1 MGYEPVLVHNSCKTV
16 NNGSGIPVKEQTTAT
31 NGLQYKSNPKH
42 TPGQPGKRANAGIE
56 PKNSL
61 DLFKNS
67 IASTQKNNQR
77 FAFDSDTNTLHRLFC
92 GQDGVWHW
100 SGYTNQGNYSLTRQQ
115 VPSDIIRYFDLPR
128 KGW

>member
-16 NNGSGIPVKEQTTAT
+16 NNGSGIPVKEKTTAT

-42 TPGQPGKRANAGIE
+42 TPGQPGNRANAGIE

-61 DLFKNS
+61 DLFNNS
-67 IASTQKNNQR
+67 IASTQKNHQR
-77 FAFDSDTNTLHRLFC
+77 FAFGSDTNTLHRFFC
-92 GQDGVWHW
+92 DQDGVWHW
-100 SGYTNQGNYSLTRQQ
+100 SGSTNQGNYSLTRQQ